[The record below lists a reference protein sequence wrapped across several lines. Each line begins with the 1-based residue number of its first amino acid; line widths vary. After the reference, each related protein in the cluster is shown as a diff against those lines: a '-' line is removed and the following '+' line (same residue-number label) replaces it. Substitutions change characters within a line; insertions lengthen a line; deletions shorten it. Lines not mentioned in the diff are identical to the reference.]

1 MEQMDLPEL
10 DYMKHPE
17 RVKAKKRLDEAVDM
31 LVTVFETDSPS
42 LTYLL
47 LYKSLIANLKEA
59 LTNLAEVEAKVIE
72 AMEDEE

>member
-1 MEQMDLPEL
+1 MEQMNLPEL

-59 LTNLAEVEAKVIE
+59 LINLAEVEAKVIE

>member
-1 MEQMDLPEL
+1 MEQMNLPEL

-47 LYKSLIANLKEA
+47 IFNSLIGNLKEA